1 MSKDVADF
9 FAQYDA
15 PVAALCDA
23 LRAFV
28 RAQTPSA
35 TETLHLGWK
44 VVSYGTKKK
53 FCAIAPHAKWA
64 NLQFHAGASLDD
76 PSGLLSGTGK
86 SMRHV
91 KIESLDQLD
100 SRLSDL
106 IQHAAQA
113 SQ

>member
-1 MSKDVADF
+1 MSNDVTDF

-15 PVAALCDA
+15 PVGALCNA
-23 LRAFV
+23 LREFV
-28 RAQTPSA
+28 KAQAPSA
-35 TETLHLGWK
+35 SETLHLGWK
-44 VVSYGTKKK
+44 VVSYGSKKK
-53 FCAIAPHAKWA
+53 FCAIAPHAKWV

-76 PSGLLSGTGK
+76 QAGLLTGTGK

-100 SRLSDL
+100 SQLGDL
-106 IQHAAQA
+106 IRHAAQA